1 MNAIGPL
8 PQTDPQALTGPEQ
21 SSVAQVDAMLLR
33 EQYMRLDRPLLV
45 PLGLLVL
52 VALAHSGAVAP
63 LRLLLWVGLMFTLF
77 YLRRRRARMALA
89 APLADTVREHRRLYR
104 AECVG
109 AAVMAAGF
117 ASCVWLLDDG
127 RTDALFSLRLV
138 FLCGAAAVTLG
149 LLGLHP
155 RIYGIFLTVMIAM
168 LAAYLTLV
176 APEFFGGRLPSV
188 AIIGLFAVLL
198 HSRSRD
204 EYRQA
209 REGIL
214 ARINKDLL
222 VERLREAL
230 AEQQAVRA
238 NLEFKS
244 SELEASNQKL
254 SELAIHDALTGAY
267 NRGHVQEL
275 LRQGVARFTRYR
287 QPLCVLILDI
297 DHFKMVNDRHG
308 HATGDEVLRQM
319 SGTALACLRE
329 GDLFGRWGGE
339 EFIALLPNITLAGAA
354 DAAERLSAGIK
365 ALRVDSKAV
374 DGAQV
379 KVTVSIGVA
388 EIQDGESA
396 ESLVARA
403 DAALYAAKDAGRDR
417 VMLAG
422 GMTPTLVSSSTALP
436 PEGADPPWGGP
447 AADLTPTLVPSGTAL
462 PTRDEDWPKKTGT

>member
-1 MNAIGPL
+1 VRRQIDSNTTMNANGPA
-8 PQTDPQALTGPEQ
+8 PQTDLDPLTGPDQ
-21 SSVAQVDAMLLR
+21 SSGVKVDAMLLR
-33 EQYMRLDRPLLV
+33 EQYLRLDRPLLA

-63 LRLLLWVGLMFTLF
+63 LRLVLWVALMFLLF
-77 YLRRRRARMALA
+77 YLRRRRARRALA
-89 APLADTVREHRRLYR
+89 APLTDTMREHRRLYR
-104 AECVG
+104 NECVG

-155 RIYGIFLTVMIAM
+155 RIYGIFLGVLLVP
-168 LAAYLTLV
+168 LAAYLAFE
-176 APEFFGGRLPSV
+176 APGFFGGRLPSV
-188 AIIGLFAVLL
+188 AIMGLFALLL

-204 EYRQA
+204 EYRQS

-214 ARINKDLL
+214 ARVNQDHL
-222 VERLREAL
+222 VDRLREAL

-267 NRGHVQEL
+267 NRGHMQEL
-275 LRQGVARFTRYR
+275 LRQGVARFTRYH
-287 QPLCVLILDI
+287 QPLCVLMLDI
-297 DHFKMVNDRHG
+297 DHFKLVNDRHG
-308 HATGDEVLRQM
+308 HATGDAVLRQM
-319 SGTALACLRE
+319 SSTALACLRE

-339 EFIALLPNITLAGAA
+339 EFIALLPNINLAGAA

-365 ALRVDSKAV
+365 VLRVASQAV

-379 KVTVSIGVA
+379 NVTVSVGVA
-388 EIQDGESA
+388 EIQDGESSEA
-396 ESLVARA
+396 LVARA

-422 GMTPTLVSSSTALP
+422 M
-436 PEGADPPWGGP
+436 
-447 AADLTPTLVPSGTAL
+447 TPTLVPSRTA
-462 PTRDEDWPKKTGT
+462 PDARHDQDWSQRTGT